1 MLEHLR
7 KWAAALTAL
16 VVIGGAGA
24 AYAAGCCNVS
34 PTHQIRVPGV
44 VIGKPSVSQPSGCGD
59 CKPPPS
65 CGKDCG
71 GGGGH
76 GGGGGGKGQ
85 FNGSFSFNA
94 EVSATATANA
104 LAQSR
109 ADARA
114 EARANSSAFGL
125 GGAINGSTF
134 IGGGGGS
141 SMWIGSS
148 SDFISNLTVEEG
160 PAMQAVTV
168 PYQASR
174 SWFKMVVIQAVCI
187 DDKLIPHPASQVTP
201 DRDIAE
207 TFEGELFRCLAGA
220 RMQYT
225 LADFSGKVDFS
236 GGKSITCDKNQA
248 LYHAAGG
255 KLECRKQKAARDCN
269 ERSLLRRYGAGVKV
283 LKMAYT
289 ETYTAYRTEY
299 VQAEAVAMGMSLDG
313 GVGGIVH

>member
-1 MLEHLR
+1 MFEHLR
-7 KWAAALTAL
+7 SWAAALVVL
-16 VVIGGAGA
+16 VGIGSAGA
-24 AYAAGCCNVS
+24 AYAAGCCNVPS
-34 PTHQIRVPGV
+34 THQIRVPGV
-44 VIGKPSVSQPSGCGD
+44 VIGKPSVTPSKPSGCGD

-71 GGGGH
+71 GGGGE
-76 GGGGGGKGQ
+76 GGGKGQ

-94 EVSATATANA
+94 EVSASAVANANA
-104 LAQSR
+104 LARS
-109 ADARA
+109 RA

-141 SMWIGSS
+141 SLWVGSS
-148 SDFISNLTVEEG
+148 SDFISSLVVEEG
-160 PAMQAVTV
+160 PTMQLINV
-168 PYQASR
+168 PYQATR

-201 DRDIAE
+201 GRDIAE
-207 TFEGELFRCLAGA
+207 TYEGELFRCLAGA

-236 GGKSITCDKNQA
+236 GGKSVTCDKNQA
-248 LYHAAGG
+248 LYHGAGG
-255 KLECRKQKAARDCN
+255 KLECRAQKRARDCN

-299 VQAEAVAMGMSLDG
+299 VQSAAQAVAMGMSLDG